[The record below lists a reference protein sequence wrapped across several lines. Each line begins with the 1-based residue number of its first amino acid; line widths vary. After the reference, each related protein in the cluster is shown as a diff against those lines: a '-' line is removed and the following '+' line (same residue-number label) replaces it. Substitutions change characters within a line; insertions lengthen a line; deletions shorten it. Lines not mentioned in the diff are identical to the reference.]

1 MENNPVSAIKADFI
15 RNLIKEGKREDGRG
29 MLDMRPI
36 KIETNFVPR
45 ANGSAYVH
53 LGNTKVI
60 AGVKTQVEVPYGD
73 TPNRGNFMTSAEMC
87 IMASPYFE
95 QGPPRIEAIEVA
107 RVTDRSLR
115 ESGII
120 NMEDLCIEAG
130 EAVWGVFVDIEI
142 LDYDG
147 NLFDACSIAALAAVM
162 SATLPATCPKTGR
175 EVYKE
180 DQPLPLRMENAT
192 FSTTFCKI
200 EDKVIADPG
209 LYEEL
214 VCDTRITVGVDK
226 NGAMRAGQKGGYGAW
241 TIDEVKQLRR
251 DAVEIQKQIM
261 ADIEKAVKAAA

>member
-1 MENNPVSAIKADFI
+1 MENNPVSVIKRDFI
-15 RNLIKEGKREDGRG
+15 TNLLKEGKREDGRG
-29 MLDMRPI
+29 FDDIRD
-36 KIETNFVPR
+36 IEIEVDFVPR
-45 ANGSAYVH
+45 ANGSAFVK

-95 QGPPRIEAIEVA
+95 AGPPRIEAIEVA

-130 EAVWGVFVDIEI
+130 EAVWGVFVDLEI

-162 SATLPATCPKTGR
+162 GATLPATCPKTGR

-180 DQPLPLRMENAT
+180 DQPLPLRKENAT
-192 FSTTFCKI
+192 FSTTFVKI
-200 EDKVIADPG
+200 GEHVLVDPS

-214 VCDTRITVGVDK
+214 ICDTRVTIGVDPE
-226 NGAMRAGQKGGYGAW
+226 GSVRAMQKGGFGSW
-241 TIDEVKQLRR
+241 TVDEVKQLR
-251 DAVEIQKQIM
+251 AKATELGSKVFEQI
-261 ADIEKAVKAAA
+261 KAATA